1 MSLTFSIDL
10 LQTHKASLLVY
21 LNSYKGT
28 MDSAHTYRLNTVL
41 TLSETYLIYMH
52 HTLLQQQQSQS
63 DINNTQV
70 NESSD
75 HTPPVL
81 PLLPLTSIYT
91 ILSELKALEWKYI
104 QKLHIYNKNCK
115 DNTGSNIPQMEC
127 FTKICKKRKASV
139 VIDGITT
146 STNSSSSTSSSSV
159 VQKQVDQLQQ
169 YHIGIESTDLVE
181 GRILHCSHEKQGNWE
196 SLLGF
201 DWSNYVDMSTQQS
214 DIVTLLS

>member
-1 MSLTFSIDL
+1 M
-10 LQTHKASLLVY
+10 H
-21 LNSYKGT
+21 
-28 MDSAHTYRLNTVL
+28 NT
-41 TLSETYLIYMH
+41 
-52 HTLLQQQQSQS
+52 LQQQQSQPH
-63 DINNTQV
+63 INNTQV

-115 DNTGSNIPQMEC
+115 DNTGSNIPQIEW

-146 STNSSSSTSSSSV
+146 CTNSNSSSSV
-159 VQKQVDQLQQ
+159 IQKQVDQLQQ
-169 YHIGIESTDLVE
+169 YHVGIESTDLVE

-201 DWSNYVDMSTQQS
+201 DWSNYIDMSTQQS